1 MSAMTIRPAILCGG
15 SGERLWPLSRK
26 DNPKPFHKL
35 VTGRTLFE
43 DTLLRSAGEG
53 DGVAFS
59 APLIVAGEAILD
71 PVTKGLASAGV
82 KAEAIAL
89 EPAGRNTAAAALLA
103 ARLAQ
108 QSDGEDALV
117 LLAPSDHH
125 IGPLDAFRRS
135 VAKAARLA
143 AEGRIVV
150 FGIAPT
156 RAETGYGYIRAGETL
171 AGGFILEAFEEKPDA
186 AAAQR
191 YLDAGDRYWNAGL
204 FAFRADVLIA
214 EMARFEPQILEC
226 VDAALAFVET
236 ADGVVRPGRD
246 GFLAAPSLPLD
257 IAVME
262 RTDRAAM
269 VPAEF
274 GWSDIGAWQSLADLA
289 EGDARGVKRQGDAVA
304 IDCADSYLRGEGVT
318 VAALGVSGLTV
329 VATPDA
335 VLVADSN
342 RAADIKTLLA
352 ELREQGLTGPL

>member
-1 MSAMTIRPAILCGG
+1 MSTLTIRPAILCGG

-53 DGVAFS
+53 EGVTFS

-71 PVTKGLASAGV
+71 PVRTGLASAGMT
-82 KAEAIAL
+82 AEAVAL

-108 QSDGEDALV
+108 AADGEEALV

-135 VAKAARLA
+135 VAKAAKLA
-143 AEGRIVV
+143 RDGRIVV
-150 FGIAPT
+150 FGIPPT
-156 RAETGYGYIRAGETL
+156 RAETGYGYIRAGDALE
-171 AGGFILEAFEEKPDA
+171 GGFAVEAFEEKPDA
-186 AAAQR
+186 DTAQR

-204 FAFRADVLIA
+204 FAFRADVLIG
-214 EMARFEPQILEC
+214 EMARFEPEILEC
-226 VDAALAFVET
+226 VDAALAFAET
-236 ADGVVRPGRD
+236 AEGVVRPGREA
-246 GFLAAPSLPLD
+246 FLATSSMPLD

-262 RTDRAAM
+262 RTERAAM

-274 GWSDIGAWQSLADLA
+274 AWSDIGAWQSLADLA
-289 EGDARGVKRQGDAVA
+289 EGDANGVKRQGQTVAV
-304 IDCADSYLRGEGVT
+304 DCSDSYLRGDGVT
-318 VAALGVSGLTV
+318 VAALGVTGLTV

-335 VLVADSN
+335 VLVAETG
-342 RAADIKTLLA
+342 RVADIKKLLA
-352 ELREQGLTGPL
+352 ELREHGLTGSL